1 MTNLDHQEKGM
12 IKENPNLIT
21 LKEAAE
27 MSGYSSDYI
36 GQLIRSGKLP
46 GQQVFAN
53 VAWMTTREAVLE
65 YTQKGRRSSVGS
77 TGSLFEKMFSIERLV
92 AIFGVFTKAVIG
104 LMAVFLLFLGYVL
117 SVSIDHHIEKQYQ
130 EKLEHAQSI

>member
-1 MTNLDHQEKGM
+1 MN
-12 IKENPNLIT
+12 KENPNLIS

-65 YTQKGRRSSVGS
+65 YTQKGRKTSGPTSGSV
-77 TGSLFEKMFSIERLV
+77 LERIFSIERLV

-130 EKLEHAQSI
+130 EKLDHAQSA